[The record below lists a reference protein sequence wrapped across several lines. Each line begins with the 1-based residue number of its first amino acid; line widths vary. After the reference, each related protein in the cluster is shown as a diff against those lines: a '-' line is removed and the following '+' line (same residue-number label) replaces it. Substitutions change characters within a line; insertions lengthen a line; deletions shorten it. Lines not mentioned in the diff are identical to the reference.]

1 MFPRFHPGFSYL
13 DAWFRALRSRSLAP
27 FFPSLKL
34 RSCPAEIRALRNLET
49 FVRVELKQRAGC
61 EASIYRRY
69 GITEGFS
76 RIHAEEAMIVSG
88 LAQNE
93 GEAMAAWE
101 ELVRQDRVKQSRGE
115 TGPWSV
121 VRYDYNARMSVW
133 RLRKREER
141 SDWVLLSQRAALP
154 AHFDVAFFFAGIK
167 RMLEQEHVLVGE
179 SRGIEGRS

>member
-93 GEAMAAWE
+93 GEAVAAWE
-101 ELVRQDRVKQSRGE
+101 ELLREDCVKQSGLAE
-115 TGPWSV
+115 W
-121 VRYDYNARMSVW
+121 A
-133 RLRKREER
+133 
-141 SDWVLLSQRAALP
+141 
-154 AHFDVAFFFAGIK
+154 
-167 RMLEQEHVLVGE
+167 
-179 SRGIEGRS
+179 